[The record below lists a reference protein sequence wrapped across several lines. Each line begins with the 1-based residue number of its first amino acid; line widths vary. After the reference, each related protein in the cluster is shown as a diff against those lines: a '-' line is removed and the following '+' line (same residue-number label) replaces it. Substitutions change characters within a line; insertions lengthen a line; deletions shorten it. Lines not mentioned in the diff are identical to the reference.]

1 MCILKGHVLRLVREK
16 SFLESQSILIL
27 KFDKHISDLCDKVST
42 KINALCRVTG
52 FMSLEKLKIVMKT
65 FVESQFN
72 YCSLIWMLHSR
83 TLNKKIN
90 RLHEIALRIVY
101 YDYKSSFKTLF
112 EKDDSFSIHQIN
124 IQSLAIKICKCLHG
138 LY

>member
-1 MCILKGHVLRLVREK
+1 
-16 SFLESQSILIL
+16 
-27 KFDKHISDLCDKVST
+27 
-42 KINALCRVTG
+42 
-52 FMSLEKLKIVMKT
+52 
-65 FVESQFN
+65 
-72 YCSLIWMLHSR
+72 MLHSR

-112 EKDDSFSIHQIN
+112 EKDDSFSNHQIN

-138 LY
+138 LSPAIMDDIIKLNRPPTYNLRIRHEL